1 MRNRALLLGLVVVM
15 LAGCRVKQEKEADGD
30 TGLEIEPAPVELQTD
45 TKSVVVPEVNIGA
58 DSSSVRDTT
67 TRQ

>member
-1 MRNRALLLGLVVVM
+1 MRNRALLLGLMVM
-15 LAGCRVKQEKEADGD
+15 LIAGCRVKQEKEPDGD

-58 DSSSVRDTT
+58 DSSAARDTT
-67 TRQ
+67 PR